1 MTQQIDL
8 FDTHSIFQTF
18 TTNKQPF
25 YSSLEQLAKDC
36 QSCKRCG
43 LSKNKTHVVIGR
55 GNPHAKLLV
64 IGEAP
69 GAAEDKT
76 GLPFVGK
83 SGQLLKKILT
93 SIDLNLERDT
103 YITNIIR
110 CRPPD
115 NRTPNANEIKAC
127 RPYLIDQIR
136 LIKPKILLL
145 VGATALFGLTGE
157 KCNIS
162 KIRGKWLTWE
172 NIPCMSIFHPA
183 YLLRNPTLE
192 KGSPK
197 WLTWHDLIEVKQKL
211 DRLDR

>member
-1 MTQQIDL
+1 
-8 FDTHSIFQTF
+8 
-18 TTNKQPF
+18 
-25 YSSLEQLAKDC
+25 
-36 QSCKRCG
+36 
-43 LSKNKTHVVIGR
+43 VVIGR

-69 GAAEDKT
+69 GVEEDKA

-83 SGQLLKKILT
+83 SGQLFKKILT
-93 SIDLNLERDT
+93 SIDLNIKRDT

-127 RPYLIDQIR
+127 KPYLIDQIH

-157 KCNIS
+157 KRRIS
-162 KIRGKWLTWE
+162 QVRGKWLTWE
-172 NIPCMSIFHPA
+172 GIPCMPIFHLA

-192 KGSPK
+192 VGSPK
-197 WLTWHDLIEVKQKL
+197 WLTWQDLIEVKQKL
-211 DRLDR
+211 DCLEH